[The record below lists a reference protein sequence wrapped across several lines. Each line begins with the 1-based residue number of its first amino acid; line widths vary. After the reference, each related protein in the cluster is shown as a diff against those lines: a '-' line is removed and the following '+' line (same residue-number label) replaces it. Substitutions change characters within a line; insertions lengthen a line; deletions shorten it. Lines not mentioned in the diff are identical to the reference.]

1 MAVHTSCRNE
11 CIRRIRK
18 LISFPDVAVGWG
30 TAGRGTDGWH
40 LWTPARHSLRVQLGR
55 PSRVILPQSK
65 QQQQQLLRS
74 ASSCSS
80 ILFLP
85 LDSIHN
91 KRCRPLLFL
100 VSICP
105 PTLFFPFASAFFV
118 ASFARPHVRLL
129 YTQHVYSINWTQKTL
144 ALAVDPSVTPPI
156 AL

>member
-55 PSRVILPQSK
+55 PSRLFLPQSK
-65 QQQQQLLRS
+65 QQQQLLRS

-105 PTLFFPFASAFFV
+105 PILFFLCFRFLCRFFCP
-118 ASFARPHVRLL
+118 SARPSII
-129 YTQHVYSINWTQKTL
+129 YTARVFH
-144 ALAVDPSVTPPI
+144 
-156 AL
+156 